1 MNRRSFLRTSAT
13 IGSLGP
19 LAIGPLTGLIA
30 ATPAGAASLQ
40 RVTSRLV
47 PSGNIRD
54 YLSSEAARITDHAL
68 ADYTSAKTWQRL
80 LPGKR
85 RQYFEMMGLD
95 AWRTEQ
101 REPPKV
107 TVTGVIERDRYRIE
121 KLYYESLPGLF
132 ITANLYVPKKLTTRA
147 PGVLYVCGHAR
158 DQKVYYQAHARRFAE
173 LGFVCLI
180 AETIEAVEHGGFHHG
195 SYREG
200 WWHWYSRG
208 YTAAGI
214 ELLNGIRGLDLLAQR
229 TEVDATRLGVTGIS
243 GGGAASWWIAAA
255 DERVKV
261 AAPVCGTATLFSHV
275 HDRTIDGHCDCM
287 WWNNIYRWD
296 LAEVGALVAPR
307 PLLIGSADKDSIFTI
322 ESIRRVHTQLGGLY
336 RKLGAGKNLRLV
348 ETPGGHSYHERS
360 RTEIFSW
367 FTKHLMGRTVPA
379 SQIGD
384 IDDRPE
390 KQETAETLRVFVNGS
405 PPGNRVSTIQDDF
418 FTSLKPPE
426 IANAESLTRER
437 DRVVAALKEKTFG
450 AFPEKPPPIDVQI
463 EYEFEDDTVGH
474 RFAFMSEEGWRL
486 RGQLLF
492 RKPPSIP
499 APAVVALRSPGE
511 GRWDTRS
518 FLLRLNV
525 PWARIAFE
533 TRGTGDTS
541 WGEDLNWHLRRASA
555 WTGRTI
561 ASMRVWDTLRALQAV
576 RQLPEVDAQHI
587 SLAARGE
594 MCAVALYAALLD
606 GRVRTVILE
615 NPPATQN
622 VASEKDGRGPAL
634 EMLSCLRITDLA
646 QVAGLLWPTE
656 LVLVGNT
663 PQTYDWAETVYRQL
677 GAPGRSIRV
686 ADVGKWKPAS
696 H

>member
-1 MNRRSFLRTSAT
+1 MNRRSFLRTGTT
-13 IGSLGP
+13 IGG
-19 LAIGPLTGLIA
+19 LASFAGGALTHLLPLTS
-30 ATPAGAASLQ
+30 AGAASPP
-40 RVTSRLV
+40 RVASRLI

-54 YLSSEAARITDHAL
+54 HLSREAERITGQAL
-68 ADYTSAKTWQRL
+68 ADYTSAKAWQRL
-80 LPGKR
+80 LPQKR
-85 RQYFEMMGLD
+85 RQYFEMMGLET
-95 AWRTEQ
+95 WRTEQ
-101 REPPKV
+101 HEPPPV

-121 KLYYESLPGLF
+121 KLYYESLPRLF
-132 ITANLYVPKKLTTRA
+132 ITANLYLPKNLAARA
-147 PGVLYVCGHAR
+147 PGVLYVCGHAKN
-158 DQKVYYQAHARRFAE
+158 QKVHYQAHARRFAE

-195 SYREG
+195 CYREG

-208 YTAAGI
+208 YTPAGI
-214 ELLNGIRGLDLLAQR
+214 ELLNGIRGLDLLSQR
-229 TEVDATRLGVTGIS
+229 AEVDAARLGVTGIS

-287 WWNNIYRWD
+287 WWNNTYRWD
-296 LAEVGALVAPR
+296 LADVGALIAPR
-307 PLLIGSADKDSIFTI
+307 PLLIGSADKDGIFTI
-322 ESIRRVHTQLGGLY
+322 ESIRRIHTQLDGLY
-336 RKLGAGKNLRLV
+336 RRLGAGKNLRLV

-405 PPGNRVSTIQDDF
+405 PPGNRVTTIQDDF
-418 FTSLKPPE
+418 FVAPKPVTITS
-426 IANAESLTRER
+426 AASLTRER
-437 DRVVAALKEKTFG
+437 ERVVAELKEKTFG
-450 AFPEKPPPIDVQI
+450 AFPAKPPPLDVQV
-463 EYEFEDDTVGH
+463 EYELDEDTVGH
-474 RFAFMSEEGWRL
+474 CFALTSEEGWRL
-486 RGQLLF
+486 RGQLML
-492 RKPPSIP
+492 RKPPTTP
-499 APAVVALRSPGE
+499 VPAVVALRSPGE
-511 GRWDTRS
+511 GRWDTRA
-518 FLLRLNV
+518 FLLRMNA

-541 WGEDLNWHLRRASA
+541 WGEDLNWHVRRASA

-576 RQLPEVDAQHI
+576 RQLPEVNAQHL

-622 VASEKDGRGPAL
+622 AAGEKDGRGPAL
-634 EMLSCLRITDLA
+634 EMLGCLRITDLA

-663 PQTYDWAETVYRQL
+663 PETYDWTETIYRQL
-677 GAPGRSIRV
+677 GAPGRSTRV
-686 ADVGKWKPAS
+686 TDVSQWQPA
-696 H
+696 